1 MVEVSTT
8 LSDNWIGRGDEPRP
22 LLVAEGNH
30 HRPAQMNYPR
40 PHLRLKDGLQPLD
53 NSVVD
58 RSQQWR
64 HSVVVDEWPLVR
76 LGLQAVLESLGAR
89 VESASTAREG
99 LRAVARTDPE
109 LLVVGAVT
117 DLTQSETIFGA
128 KRRRRPPTVVALV
141 AHASRAE
148 VGRLL
153 GAGADAL
160 LERSV
165 GAAPLEEA
173 LQRLAAGERV
183 LAPSLVPALV
193 GAVDGGAQVGGTL
206 LTAKE
211 REVLARLAEGRS
223 NRAIAAALHVTTATV
238 KTHLA

>member
-1 MVEVSTT
+1 
-8 LSDNWIGRGDEPRP
+8 
-22 LLVAEGNH
+22 
-30 HRPAQMNYPR
+30 
-40 PHLRLKDGLQPLD
+40 
-53 NSVVD
+53 VD
-58 RSQQWR
+58 RSRQWR
-64 HSVVVDEWPLVR
+64 QSVVVDEWPLVR
-76 LGLQAVLESLGAR
+76 LGLQAILESLGTLVAGAAMAR
-89 VESASTAREG
+89 DG
-99 LRAVARTDPE
+99 LRAVAEADPE
-109 LLVVGAVT
+109 LLIVGTVT
-117 DLTQSETIFGA
+117 DLTPSEVIYRA
-128 KRRRRPPTVVALV
+128 KQRRQPPMVVALV
-141 AHASRAE
+141 AQTSRAE

-165 GAAPLEEA
+165 GAEELEDA

-193 GAVDGGAQVGGTL
+193 GAVDGEGGAQVGGSL

-238 KTHLA
+238 KTHLAHIYEKLGAGDRNEAVVRAVALGLLS